1 MNRTLLDVEV
11 DENYRIRVVKREN
24 CGTNHNHLVDPWL
37 KEYYG
42 VHVLFLILKFCIY
55 CNIL

>member
-1 MNRTLLDVEV
+1 MNRRLLDVEV

-42 VHVLFLILKFCIY
+42 VHIHSLYKALQ
-55 CNIL
+55 